1 MDDNF
6 FDYESNSECRKCSTP
21 CRYTRPRDPAY
32 ARVAVCCS
40 SLNLLASALFRSWS
54 ADVEDGLHS
63 AEMTR
68 WLVEVARVFAPASL
82 TVTHLLK
89 IAIEQMNPGALL
101 ELQRHTYSM
110 RHTNQVAL
118 ASTLL
123 QAIHSSLHQG
133 TSFARV
139 QRVLEIF
146 IEMMSPSERVMHGLV
161 LNVLS
166 FNCCVSN
173 ADEHRSMVETVLGKK
188 RRDWWATLDGG
199 IACALRWARSPS
211 GLIRAF
217 QSRGMQSVAL
227 PAWEFES
234 LFSGSAICHQGVQFS
249 RPFVANRCV
258 ETSGLSVPLA
268 QVPFHLHAILFSR
281 VSKLEFAEFRR
292 CADLLH
298 REDAPMPDTE
308 RRRAVETLLQTLF
321 GAVTSLEL
329 ADRVLGCIEHLFPC
343 ALLPYVP
350 PFETMGVDQPV
361 LIQLALIRRGV
372 SARQSRLCM
381 TLTGEAFVEIR
392 LKIALTL
399 ALAGAQIEPPEACH
413 NRWLVQVASDSE
425 ADAVSRFVA
434 LCENGDNGPP
444 FPQCPTF
451 AALALRS
458 LLLYRMGTPDPRLPT
473 IMRRLRFS
481 RAAELGDLWT
491 SPFRCCS
498 YHRYPTSCK
507 SAIAAVLLALH
518 RRRDPPRLPPE
529 ILLHLFEC
537 AGGPLHLGRCL
548 GPWDMGEDFPLSSVE
563 LGVHDLGRYVVRQ
576 RNDGA

>member
-6 FDYESNSECRKCSTP
+6 FDYESNSGCRKCSTP
-21 CRYTRPRDPAY
+21 CRYTRPQDPAY

-40 SLNLLASALFRSWS
+40 SLNFLTSALFRSWS

-63 AEMTR
+63 AQMTR

-89 IAIEQMNPGALL
+89 IAIERMNPDVLV

-133 TSFARV
+133 MSFARV
-139 QRVLEIF
+139 RRVLGIF
-146 IEMMSPSERVMHGLV
+146 IEMMRPSERVMHGLV

-173 ADEHRSMVETVLGKK
+173 SVEHISMLETVLGEK
-188 RRDWWATLDGG
+188 RRDWWDALDGG

-211 GLIRAF
+211 GLIAAF
-217 QSRGMQSVAL
+217 RRRSIQSVAL
-227 PAWEFES
+227 PSWEFES

-268 QVPFHLHAILFSR
+268 QVPFHLHAILFNR
-281 VSKLEFAEFRR
+281 VSVLEFAEFRR
-292 CADLLH
+292 CAELLDG
-298 REDAPMPDTE
+298 EDAPMPDVE

-321 GAVTSLEL
+321 GAVNSLEL
-329 ADRVLGCIEHLFPC
+329 ADRVLGCLHQLFPS
-343 ALLPYVP
+343 ALLSYVP

-361 LIQLALIRRGV
+361 LIQLALIRRGF

-381 TLTGEAFVEIR
+381 SLTGEAFVEIR

-399 ALAGAQIEPPEACH
+399 ALAGAQIEPPEACY
-413 NRWLVQVASDSE
+413 NRWLVQVASGSE
-425 ADAVSRFVA
+425 ADAVSRFIA
-434 LCENGDNGPP
+434 LCNNGEDGPP
-444 FPQCPTF
+444 FPQCPVF

-458 LLLYRMGTPDPRLPT
+458 LLLYRMGRPDRRLPA
-473 IMRRLRFS
+473 IMRRLRLS

-491 SPFRCCS
+491 SPFRVYS

-507 SAIAAVLLALH
+507 SAIAAVLLALR
-518 RRRDPPRLPPE
+518 RRRDLPRLPPE
-529 ILLHLFEC
+529 IVLHLLEC

-548 GPWDMGEDFPLSSVE
+548 GPWETGEDFPLTSVE
-563 LGVHDLGRYVVRQ
+563 LGVQDLGKYVVRQ